1 MPGSGGLLESV
12 EGLVQLAGQVW
23 VIVVVARWLLD
34 VHILVQLAVEECS
47 LDVELVNFQVQVSS
61 DG

>member
-23 VIVVVARWLLD
+23 VIIVVARWLLD